1 MDAEIKPG
9 VEECVLG
16 MGQRS
21 NDAAVKDAQI
31 KLGKEECALSM
42 GQTSNDAAVMDA
54 QTKLSVEESVGG
66 TAQTAIHTMNLL
78 HLGQSLIRLL
88 QL

>member
-1 MDAEIKPG
+1 MEQRG
-9 VEECVLG
+9 R
-16 MGQRS
+16 GQRR
-21 NDAAVKDAQI
+21 NAALKDARI
-31 KLGKEECALSM
+31 KLKREECAIGM
-42 GQTSNDAAVMDA
+42 EQRGNDAAVMDA

-78 HLGQSLIRLL
+78 HLGQSLIRLM